1 MSTVISKINI
11 RKGKSTSR
19 CFNLDNS
26 WTLAVLLCPQGTQ
39 SGNCCACAC
48 PCSCSNFRHY
58 LQNAILGENE
68 PLLGNS
74 SVFLF
79 SVIFVLN
86 AQISARTFRTR
97 SSRLFTCLPR
107 FASSSLSF
115 LPSLSQKSHMLSIFF
130 YNKSKIF

>member
-11 RKGKSTSR
+11 RKGESTSR

-26 WTLAVLLCPQGTQ
+26 WTPAVLLCPQGTQ
-39 SGNCCACAC
+39 SGNCCACPC
-48 PCSCSNFRHY
+48 SCSCSNFRHY

-86 AQISARTFRTR
+86 AQISARTFRIR

-107 FASSSLSF
+107 FASLCPSF
-115 LPSLSQKSHMLSIFF
+115 LPSLSRKSHMLSMFL
-130 YNKSKIF
+130 